1 MQFVKV
7 FSTYNGGETLANQ
20 VNRTLADNPDCVVK
34 QVLPCPIE
42 KIGGVDTYA
51 MVVFETKEDN

>member
-7 FSTYNGGETLANQ
+7 FSTYNGGAELERQ
-20 VNRTLADNPDCVVK
+20 VNLTLRDNPDCVVK
-34 QVLPCPIE
+34 QVCPCPIE
-42 KIGGVDTYA
+42 KIGGTDTYA